1 MNKIVIFRMLFSLD
15 GKYNGNIKKGNAISD
30 EEENEMKSK
39 KVWALLLSAA
49 VTAGMLSGCGGSGQD
64 QATGSGST
72 AQRSSAAE
80 DPVSAVDGSRT
91 EEEPSDGGEA
101 VVLTYW
107 GWDSQFYKPLMDAYT
122 AAHPHVTFEVTDVAS
137 TDYVTKLQQTLASGS
152 ELPDILVSESSYR
165 GQQVA
170 MDVWEDLTQAPYHVT
185 EDMFFDYTLG
195 MMKNPEGKIVC
206 IDETVCP
213 AVFAYKRDMAKE
225 YLGTDDPDELE
236 AMFSSV
242 EDVIAKAKE
251 VQEKSG
257 GSVYLFPTA
266 GGVNGWLC
274 NLNPISVVNDAGEII
289 FTEKY
294 TEALQ
299 NMCALRDAGG
309 IDIIQQWTPQENASY
324 AESNHIIFPA
334 ANWSAEYSIKPND
347 PDGSGNWGM
356 FTPPGG
362 GYHWGGTAMGISKDS
377 KHKEES
383 WDFIQFCTMTKE
395 GVDLMKEA
403 ADYYTPVK
411 EFYDDPAFISNEDP
425 YFGNQDVGKLLYGEV
440 VPNMQIPPSTE
451 YDGVCTEV
459 MTLLLQNIMGD
470 NSYTAKQAL
479 ADGITEVKNKLP
491 DVVVK

>member
-195 MMKNPEGKIVC
+195 MMKNPEGEIVC
-206 IDETVCP
+206 ID
-213 AVFAYKRDMAKE
+213 AR
-225 YLGTDDPDELE
+225 
-236 AMFSSV
+236 
-242 EDVIAKAKE
+242 
-251 VQEKSG
+251 
-257 GSVYLFPTA
+257 
-266 GGVNGWLC
+266 
-274 NLNPISVVNDAGEII
+274 
-289 FTEKY
+289 
-294 TEALQ
+294 
-299 NMCALRDAGG
+299 
-309 IDIIQQWTPQENASY
+309 
-324 AESNHIIFPA
+324 
-334 ANWSAEYSIKPND
+334 
-347 PDGSGNWGM
+347 
-356 FTPPGG
+356 
-362 GYHWGGTAMGISKDS
+362 
-377 KHKEES
+377 
-383 WDFIQFCTMTKE
+383 
-395 GVDLMKEA
+395 
-403 ADYYTPVK
+403 
-411 EFYDDPAFISNEDP
+411 
-425 YFGNQDVGKLLYGEV
+425 
-440 VPNMQIPPSTE
+440 
-451 YDGVCTEV
+451 
-459 MTLLLQNIMGD
+459 
-470 NSYTAKQAL
+470 
-479 ADGITEVKNKLP
+479 
-491 DVVVK
+491 